1 MLCAMSVSWVTWERR
16 DATETYSLVCSVCQ
30 LCSMLQAQAFGL
42 GCTDWFER
50 RCSHCWKVHACKAA
64 SLRDA
69 ALKLPPGHRSAC
81 AVIPHSNTGQHNSI
95 IHALDLAVHRHVG
108 GPAHKEEG
116 RYSRGQY
123 LAGTQTTTNS
133 SIGFHDSVL
142 LLGRQ
147 DGHEAFTSKGAQ
159 AGNIANALPLE
170 ATKSISTEPRFQ
182 LKATAKQQGQLPSC
196 QVDLLSAAP
205 KKAAPKV
212 PGLCNS
218 GEAMQQGQLGT
229 QHSKQ
234 DKQQLQQ
241 QEERLQDKDLL
252 LKGHGWTEAAW
263 SAKIS
268 ELEIACADAE
278 HTMVF
283 GKTLAE
289 RRLALELASEQC

>member
-1 MLCAMSVSWVTWERR
+1 
-16 DATETYSLVCSVCQ
+16 
-30 LCSMLQAQAFGL
+30 MLQAQAFGL
-42 GCTDWFER
+42 GCTDWFEP

-95 IHALDLAVHRHVG
+95 VHALDLAVHRHVG
-108 GPAHKEEG
+108 GPAHDEDG

-133 SIGFHDSVL
+133 SIGSNDSVF

-147 DGHEAFTSKGAQ
+147 DGHEASTSKGAQ
-159 AGNIANALPLE
+159 AENIANALPLE
-170 ATKSISTEPRFQ
+170 ATKSISTEQRF
-182 LKATAKQQGQLPSC
+182 LMKATAKQQGQLPSC
-196 QVDLLSAAP
+196 QVNLLSAAP
-205 KKAAPKV
+205 KKAALKV
-212 PGLCNS
+212 PLLRNS
-218 GEAMQQGQLGT
+218 GETMQQGQLGA

-234 DKQQLQQ
+234 DKQQQQ
-241 QEERLQDKDLL
+241 GERLQDEDLHS
-252 LKGHGWTEAAW
+252 KEHGWTEAAW

-283 GKTLAE
+283 GKTFAE